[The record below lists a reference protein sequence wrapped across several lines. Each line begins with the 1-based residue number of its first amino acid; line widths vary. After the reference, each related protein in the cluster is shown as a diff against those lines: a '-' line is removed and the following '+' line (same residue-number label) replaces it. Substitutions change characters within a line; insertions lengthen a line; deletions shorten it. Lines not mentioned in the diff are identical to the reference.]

1 MLYIF
6 GIQEFKNGK
15 KCNYFLSC
23 NTNLKPMF
31 TNPHKLVITFMLI
44 SFSFFCS
51 AQSVIIQSGIK
62 LPADTVVGKQL
73 INSLNGFLGQ
83 KEQPN
88 KENKFVLKEDLPETS
103 DLLDEMKGIERN
115 SKAND
120 FFKPYVN
127 NVVELDGNNFIVQ
140 LSYMGVTDNAP
151 VLRASF
157 KLRAKKQGAQFYF
170 SSPLK
175 QNTIAWKSKKYNGL
189 TLYYK
194 DTLNYGAAKAYQK
207 QVDFYDAKLKA
218 PNLPIEFYYCDNL
231 TEALQLLGVEY
242 KADYNGSKNNSLSSH
257 ENNTILVLNAGYSE
271 RSRFDP
277 HDLWHER
284 LRLVMKSDI
293 INRPVDE
300 GCAYLYG
307 GSWGY
312 TWPEIITKFKKYA
325 SESPNADWI
334 TLYTENKIFD
344 GKEKPMY
351 VPYFLNA
358 LIAQKIEKEKGFASV
373 MELLGC
379 GKREKGD
386 ENYFKALEKISG
398 ITKANFNNAM
408 QDLIKKL
415 P

>member
-1 MLYIF
+1 MHIRSIRLATTL
-6 GIQEFKNGK
+6 
-15 KCNYFLSC
+15 FLAG
-23 NTNLKPMF
+23 
-31 TNPHKLVITFMLI
+31 
-44 SFSFFCS
+44 FSFFCCG
-51 AQSVIIQSGIK
+51 QSVIIPKGLR
-62 LPADTVVGKQL
+62 LPEDTIVKNQL

-88 KENKFVLKEDLPETS
+88 KENKFVLIGDLLETS
-103 DLLDEMKGIERN
+103 GLLDEIKGMEGDG
-115 SKAND
+115 KGND
-120 FFKPYVN
+120 IYKPYLT
-127 NVVELDGNNFIVQ
+127 NVVVQDTTNFIIQ
-140 LSYMGVTDNAP
+140 FSYMGITENVP
-151 VLRASF
+151 LLRASF
-157 KLRAKKQGAQFYF
+157 KVIAKKEGSRFYF

-175 QNTIAWKSKKYNGL
+175 KNTIGWKSKKYNGL

-194 DTLNYGAAKAYQK
+194 DMLNSAAVRAYLK
-207 QVDFYDAKLKA
+207 QIDFYNAKLKA

-242 KADYNGSKNNSLSSH
+242 KSDYNGSKNNSLSSH
-257 ENNTILVLNAGYSE
+257 ENNAVLVLNAGYSD

-284 LRLVMKSDI
+284 LRLVMKGDI

-312 TWPEIITKFKKYA
+312 TWDEITAKFIKYA
-325 SESPNADWI
+325 CENPNADWI
-334 TLYTENKIFD
+334 AFYTENKIFE

-351 VPYFLNA
+351 IPYFLNA
-358 LIAQKIEKEKGFASV
+358 LLVQKIERENGFGPV
-373 MELLGC
+373 MKLLGC

-386 ENYFKALEKISG
+386 ENYFKALENITGIS
-398 ITKANFNNAM
+398 KANFNNAM
-408 QDLIKKL
+408 SELIKKL

>member
-1 MLYIF
+1 
-6 GIQEFKNGK
+6 
-15 KCNYFLSC
+15 
-23 NTNLKPMF
+23 MF
-31 TNPHKLVITFMLI
+31 TNLTRLVVTFILI
-44 SFSFFCS
+44 GFTLFCS

-62 LPADTVVGKQL
+62 LPTDTIAGKQL
-73 INSLNGFLGQ
+73 ISSLNGFLGQ

-88 KENKFVLKEDLPETS
+88 KENKFVLNEDLPETS

-115 SKAND
+115 SKASD
-120 FFKPYVN
+120 FFKPYLN
-127 NVVELDGNNFIVQ
+127 NVVELDANNFIIQ

-157 KLRAKKQGAQFYF
+157 KLRAKRQGTQFYF

-194 DTLNYGAAKAYQK
+194 DTLNSGAAKAYKK

-257 ENNTILVLNAGYSE
+257 ENNTILVLNAGYSD
-271 RSRFDP
+271 RSRFDA

-312 TWPEIITKFKKYA
+312 TWQEIITKFKKYA
-325 SESPNADWI
+325 SENPNADWI
-334 TLYTENKIFD
+334 TLYTDNKIFD

-386 ENYFKALEKISG
+386 ENYFKALEKITG
-398 ITKANFNNAM
+398 IPKANFNNAISE
-408 QDLIKKL
+408 LIKKL

>member
-1 MLYIF
+1 MH
-6 GIQEFKNGK
+6 
-15 KCNYFLSC
+15 
-23 NTNLKPMF
+23 
-31 TNPHKLVITFMLI
+31 TNPTRLVTTFMLI
-44 SFSFFCS
+44 CFSLFCS
-51 AQSVIIQSGIK
+51 AQSVIIQSGIR
-62 LPADTVVGKQL
+62 LPADTAVGKQL
-73 INSLNGFLGQ
+73 ISSLNGFLGQ
-83 KEQPN
+83 KEQAN
-88 KENKFVLKEDLPETS
+88 RENKFVLKEDLLETS

-115 SKAND
+115 NKAND
-120 FFKPYVN
+120 FFKPYLN
-127 NVVELDGNNFIVQ
+127 NVVELDADNFIVQ
-140 LSYMGVTDNAP
+140 LSYMGVMDNAP

-157 KLRAKKQGAQFYF
+157 KLRAKKQGTQFYF

-175 QNTIAWKSKKYNGL
+175 QNSIAWKSKKYDGL

-194 DTLNYGAAKAYQK
+194 DTLNSGAAKAYQK

-218 PNLPIEFYYCDNL
+218 PKLPIEFYYCDNL

-257 ENNTILVLNAGYSE
+257 ENNTVLVLNAGYSD
-271 RSRFDP
+271 RSRFDA
-277 HDLWHER
+277 HDLWHEW

-312 TWPEIITKFKKYA
+312 TWQEIITKFKKYA
-325 SESPNADWI
+325 GENPKADWI
-334 TLYTENKIFD
+334 TLYTKNKIFD

-358 LIAQKIEKEKGFASV
+358 LIAQKIEKDKGFPAV
-373 MELLGC
+373 LELLGC
-379 GKREKGD
+379 GKREKDD
-386 ENYFKALEKISG
+386 ENYFKALEMITG
-398 ITKANFNNAM
+398 ITKANFNNSM
-408 QDLIKKL
+408 SEFIKKL

>member
-1 MLYIF
+1 
-6 GIQEFKNGK
+6 
-15 KCNYFLSC
+15 
-23 NTNLKPMF
+23 MF
-31 TNPHKLVITFMLI
+31 TNLTRLGITFLLMGFAL
-44 SFSFFCS
+44 FCS

-62 LPADTVVGKQL
+62 LPADTIAGKQL
-73 INSLNGFLGQ
+73 ISSLNAFLSQ

-88 KENKFVLKEDLPETS
+88 KENKFVLNEYLPETS

-120 FFKPYVN
+120 FFKPYLN
-127 NVVELDGNNFIVQ
+127 NVVELDANNFIVQ
-140 LSYMGVTDNAP
+140 LSYMGVMDNVP

-157 KLRAKKQGAQFYF
+157 KLSAKRQGMQFYF

-175 QNTIAWKSKKYNGL
+175 QNTISWKSKRYNRL
-189 TLYYK
+189 TFYYK
-194 DTLNYGAAKAYQK
+194 DTLNSDAAKAYQK
-207 QVDFYDAKLKA
+207 QVDFYDTKLKT

-231 TEALQLLGVEY
+231 TEALELLGVEY

-257 ENNTILVLNAGYSE
+257 ENNIVLVLNAGYSD
-271 RSRFDP
+271 RSRFDA

-312 TWPEIITKFKKYA
+312 TWQEIIAKFKKYA
-325 SESPNADWI
+325 GENPNADWI
-334 TLYTENKIFD
+334 ALYTDNKIFD

-386 ENYFKALEKISG
+386 ENYFKALEKVTGIS
-398 ITKANFNNAM
+398 KANFNNTM
-408 QDLIKKL
+408 SELIKKL